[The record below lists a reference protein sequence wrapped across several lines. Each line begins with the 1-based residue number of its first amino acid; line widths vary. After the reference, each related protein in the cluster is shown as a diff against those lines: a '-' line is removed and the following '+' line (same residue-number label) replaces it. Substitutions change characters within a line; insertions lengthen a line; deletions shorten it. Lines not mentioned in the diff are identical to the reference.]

1 MAPNAIPFRIARQS
15 RSAFPPTNG
24 MGDHPDMDYARQN
37 IDFLR
42 GDMSVNRLALASGV
56 GQSWLQ
62 RYLKPENAGGIQKD
76 NTEKLA
82 KLAAYFRV
90 SLSDLMSKDLSSA
103 ARPESQLA
111 GLEAQTLHDAVKL
124 LELYEAMLP
133 TPPPRESYS
142 DRLFVALK
150 VVRDEGGTIEGDGL
164 VRASKRLAA
173 ELRQA
178 TG

>member
-1 MAPNAIPFRIARQS
+1 
-15 RSAFPPTNG
+15 
-24 MGDHPDMDYARQN
+24 MDYARQN

-62 RYLKPENAGGIQKD
+62 RYLRPGNAGGIQKD
-76 NTEKLA
+76 NTEKLG
-82 KLAAYFRV
+82 KLAAYFGV
-90 SLSDLMSKDLSSA
+90 QLADLMARDLTKDERS
-103 ARPESQLA
+103 ESQLA
-111 GLEAQTLHDAVKL
+111 GLEAQTLHAAVKL
-124 LELYEAMLP
+124 LDLYEAMLP
-133 TPPPRESYS
+133 SPPSRETYA

-150 VVRDEGGTIEGDGL
+150 VVRDEGGSIEGDGL

-178 TG
+178 MG

>member
-1 MAPNAIPFRIARQS
+1 
-15 RSAFPPTNG
+15 
-24 MGDHPDMDYARQN
+24 MDYARQN

-62 RYLKPENAGGIQKD
+62 RYLRPDNAGGIQKD
-76 NTEKLA
+76 NTEKLG
-82 KLAAYFRV
+82 KLAAYFGV
-90 SLSDLMSKDLSSA
+90 PLADLMSRDLTKNNRS
-103 ARPESQLA
+103 ESQLA
-111 GLEAQTLHDAVKL
+111 GLEAQTLHAAVKL

-133 TPPPRESYS
+133 APPSRETYA

-150 VVRDEGGTIEGDGL
+150 VVRDEGGSIEGDGL

-178 TG
+178 MG